1 MRWTPRPAAVSTTAR
16 QAGGPAAPK
25 SRRRL
30 VILSSQELSRYKA
43 RSPARLI
50 FLKKRAC
57 LVVVVQQQEAGKILE
72 AIRLADGLVFRD
84 INFDRLAMIAE
95 LAESGYLAFPS
106 ALAGQLMNRGLRRE
120 LVLSLNP
127 LEHRVLTMLGRGS
140 PNRAISEALRLDEGR
155 TKYLIRS
162 VFKKLHLQNRT
173 QAAVFARDV
182 IADSQPLGVTDV
194 RRQGQ
199 HLQPASGNAILL
211 IRCVASTGT
220 IADAACVVRN
230 VSVECCGTWQ
240 DSDGE
245 SLRRVALPSTGLK
258 DGSGAAFRRYG
269 GWYRAVAAAQHQ
281 HDAQCIAERLHIHLS
296 HDARTMHLDG
306 ARADFESPRHFLGRH
321 ALDHKIENF
330 ALAGGQRADAF
341 LQGLLLELD
350 APIGSSTAP
359 WRP

>member
-1 MRWTPRPAAVSTTAR
+1 MYGTRALVAVGDRQLKRQIAVAMGAAPSRGFDPAR

-30 VILSSQELSRYKA
+30 VILSSHELSRYKA

-182 IADSQPLGVTDV
+182 IVDSQPLGVTDAAG
-194 RRQGQ
+194 RASTFSQ
-199 HLQPASGNAILL
+199 HLATLFS
-211 IRCVASTGT
+211 
-220 IADAACVVRN
+220 
-230 VSVECCGTWQ
+230 
-240 DSDGE
+240 
-245 SLRRVALPSTGLK
+245 
-258 DGSGAAFRRYG
+258 
-269 GWYRAVAAAQHQ
+269 
-281 HDAQCIAERLHIHLS
+281 
-296 HDARTMHLDG
+296 
-306 ARADFESPRHFLGRH
+306 
-321 ALDHKIENF
+321 
-330 ALAGGQRADAF
+330 
-341 LQGLLLELD
+341 
-350 APIGSSTAP
+350 
-359 WRP
+359 